1 MLKLVKTVYKDPAT
15 DPYALR
21 HRDKIKDLDNDENRH
36 LIKPIITVIA
46 EDCKGCEHKFCDP
59 DQLDEH
65 GCYRR
70 PKLVKEAECCG
81 FANPM
86 EMLVARKKEEEDK
99 KRKKKAKKGRRKQA
113 DEEELQE
120 EEGAGTKE
128 EVKKEAKEK
137 QQQKGCVVC

>member
-99 KRKKKAKKGRRKQA
+99 KHIAEQALGKEVEDLKKLVSEQNKLLEMMMDKLAKAQPPPS
-113 DEEELQE
+113 
-120 EEGAGTKE
+120 
-128 EVKKEAKEK
+128 VKTSR
-137 QQQKGCVVC
+137 Q